1 MIIQEYN
8 FPNFEEIQKL
18 EKKANKEG
26 SGIKAED
33 LKGFWKFQYV
43 YKRGA
48 ATIDNISSSLLQTLC
63 ASLELKNY
71 LVQDELATFEIRNSI
86 KFGILSIV
94 FSGNAYLKG
103 YRPLLNFY
111 FKKLHIKVFNIP
123 IIDKP
128 LEEISHPKMPF
139 FSFIA
144 PGENKKW
151 VCARGKG
158 GGLAIW
164 IKG

>member
-1 MIIQEYN
+1 MIIQEYK
-8 FPNFEEIQKL
+8 FPNYEEIQKL

-26 SGIKAED
+26 SGIEASD
-33 LKGFWKFQYV
+33 LEGFWKFQYV
-43 YKRGA
+43 YRKGSMI
-48 ATIDNISSSLLQTLC
+48 IDNISSSLLQILC

-71 LVQDELATFEIRNSI
+71 IIQDDLPTFEISNSI

-103 YRPLLNFY
+103 SRPLLNFY
-111 FKKLHIKVFNIP
+111 FKNLYIKVFNIP
-123 IIDKP
+123 IFDKSLKETSP
-128 LEEISHPKMPF
+128 QKMPF

-144 PGENKKW
+144 LGENKKW